1 MSPEAADRSAAVR
14 VTAPTPPAGTPAP
27 LPQSPRGGVL
37 GPFRV
42 RSFRFQWPADLLTSW
57 AFEMETLILGWYV
70 LVETGS
76 VLWLTAF
83 GALQFLG
90 TLLAPLIGVAADR
103 TGHRSVLCAMR
114 ASYAAL
120 AALIAAM
127 ALTGTL
133 GPIQVLALAA
143 IAGLVRP
150 SDIGMRNALI
160 AATMPPTL
168 LMGAVGIGRM
178 TADSAR
184 VLGALTGAGLAA
196 WLGLA
201 QSYLA
206 ITGLYVL
213 SFLLSLGTGPAL
225 RNPGAA
231 LSTPW
236 RDLRDGFVHVAHR
249 PALLAAV
256 SLAFLVNLCA
266 FPLSGGLLPYVAR
279 DVYGIDRT
287 GLGFLS
293 ASFAAGALLGSL
305 LVGILGPR
313 VHAGRA
319 MILAALA
326 WYALLLAFART
337 EDVALGMAL
346 LALAG
351 FVQSLSLS
359 PLVVLMLRAADDAYR
374 GRVMGARMLAI
385 YGLPLGLF
393 AAGPLIEHL
402 GFAGTATLYAGFG
415 LLCTALIGLVWRRAL
430 WPRAA
435 PGGGR
440 GRA

>member
-1 MSPEAADRSAAVR
+1 MSPEAPGPSAGG
-14 VTAPTPPAGTPAP
+14 TALVPR
-27 LPQSPRGGVL
+27 RGGGFL

-90 TLLAPLIGVAADR
+90 TLFAPMIGVMADR
-103 TGHRSVLCAMR
+103 IGHRPVLCAMR

-120 AALIAAM
+120 AAIIAAL
-127 ALTGTL
+127 ALTGGLT
-133 GPIQVLALAA
+133 PVVVLVVA
-143 IAGLVRP
+143 IVAGLVRP

-160 AATMPPTL
+160 AATMPPPL
-168 LMGAVGIGRM
+168 LMAAVGIGRT

-201 QSYLA
+201 HAYLA
-206 ITGLYVL
+206 ITLLYL
-213 SFLLSLGTGPAL
+213 ASFALSLGTGPTP
-225 RNPGAA
+225 RHPGAA
-231 LSTPW
+231 LSTPL
-236 RDLRDGFVHVAHR
+236 RDLVDGFAHVGR
-249 PALLAAV
+249 TPALLAAV
-256 SLAFLVNLCA
+256 SLAFLVNLSA
-266 FPLSGGLLPYVAR
+266 FPLSGGLLPFVAR

-287 GLGFLS
+287 GLGLLS
-293 ASFAAGALLGSL
+293 ASFAAGALVGSL
-305 LVGILGPR
+305 LVGLVGTR
-313 VHAGRA
+313 VQAGRA
-319 MILAALA
+319 MILAALV
-326 WYALLLAFART
+326 WYALLLVFART
-337 EDVALGMAL
+337 EDALLGMVL

-359 PLVVLMLRAADDAYR
+359 PLVVLMLRAAGDAYR

-385 YGLPLGLF
+385 YGLPIGLF
-393 AAGPLIEHL
+393 AAGPLIERL
-402 GFAGTATLYAGFG
+402 GFADTATLYAGVG
-415 LLCTALIGLVWRRAL
+415 LACTALIGLVWRRAL
-430 WPRAA
+430 WPRQA
-435 PGGGR
+435 PANTGR
-440 GRA
+440 RD

>member
-1 MSPEAADRSAAVR
+1 MK
-14 VTAPTPPAGTPAP
+14 PARR
-27 LPQSPRGGVL
+27 RGGVL

-42 RSFRFQWPADLLTSW
+42 RSFRFQWPADLVTSW

-90 TLLAPLIGVAADR
+90 TVFAPMIGVAADR
-103 TGHRSVLCAMR
+103 SGHRSVLCAMR

-120 AALIAAM
+120 AAIIATMAM
-127 ALTGTL
+127 TGTL
-133 GPIQVLALAA
+133 GPAQVLVIAV

-160 AATMPPTL
+160 AATMPAPL
-168 LMGAVGIGRM
+168 LMAAVGIGRT

-184 VLGALTGAGLAA
+184 VVGALTGAGLAA

-206 ITGLYVL
+206 ITALYAA
-213 SFLLSLGTGPAL
+213 SFLLSLGTGPTP
-225 RNPGAA
+225 RHPGAA
-231 LSTPW
+231 LSTPL
-236 RDLRDGFVHVAHR
+236 RDLRDGFVHVAQT

-256 SLAFLVNLCA
+256 SLAFLVNLSA
-266 FPLSGGLLPYVAR
+266 FPLSGGLLPFVAR

-305 LVGILGPR
+305 LVGIVGTR
-313 VHAGRA
+313 VQAGRA
-319 MILAALA
+319 MILGALV
-326 WYALLLAFART
+326 WYALLLVFART
-337 EDVALGMAL
+337 ESLALGMTL

-351 FVQSLSLS
+351 FMQSLSLS
-359 PLVVLMLRAADDAYR
+359 PLVVLMLQAAGDAYR

-385 YGLPLGLF
+385 YGLPIGLF
-393 AAGPLIEHL
+393 AAGPLIERL
-402 GFAGTATLYAGFG
+402 GFHDTATLYAGFG
-415 LLCTALIGLVWRRAL
+415 LIATALIGLVWRRAL
-430 WPRAA
+430 WPREA
-435 PGGGR
+435 PANTGR
-440 GRA
+440 RA

>member
-1 MSPEAADRSAAVR
+1 MSPEAPGPSAHG
-14 VTAPTPPAGTPAP
+14 TALAPRRAGG
-27 LPQSPRGGVL
+27 LP

-90 TLLAPLIGVAADR
+90 TLFAPMIGVMADR
-103 TGHRSVLCAMR
+103 IGHRPVICAMR

-120 AALIAAM
+120 AAIIAAL
-127 ALTGTL
+127 ALTGGL
-133 GPIQVLALAA
+133 SPEVVLVVAV

-160 AATMPPTL
+160 AATMPAPL
-168 LMGAVGIGRM
+168 LMAAVGIGRT

-184 VLGALTGAGLAA
+184 VIGALTGAGLAA

-201 QSYLA
+201 HAYLA
-206 ITGLYVL
+206 ITLLYL
-213 SFLLSLGTGPAL
+213 ASFALSLGTGPTP

-231 LSTPW
+231 LSTPL
-236 RDLRDGFVHVAHR
+236 RDLADGFAHVGR
-249 PALLAAV
+249 TPALLAAV
-256 SLAFLVNLCA
+256 SLAFLVNLSA
-266 FPLSGGLLPYVAR
+266 FPLSGGLLPFVAR
-279 DVYGIDRT
+279 DVYGIDRA
-287 GLGFLS
+287 GLGLLS
-293 ASFAAGALLGSL
+293 ASFAAGALAGSL
-305 LVGILGPR
+305 LVGLVGTR
-313 VHAGRA
+313 VQAGRA
-319 MILAALA
+319 MILAALI
-326 WYALLLAFART
+326 WYALLLVFART
-337 EDVALGMAL
+337 EDALLGMVL

-359 PLVVLMLRAADDAYR
+359 PLVVLMLRAAGDAYR

-385 YGLPLGLF
+385 YGLPIGLF
-393 AAGPLIEHL
+393 AAGPLIERL
-402 GFAGTATLYAGFG
+402 GFADTATLYAGFG
-415 LLCTALIGLVWRRAL
+415 LACTALIGLVWRRAL
-430 WPRAA
+430 WPRQA
-435 PGGGR
+435 PANTGR
-440 GRA
+440 RD

>member
-1 MSPEAADRSAAVR
+1 VSPEATDRSVPSHR
-14 VTAPTPPAGTPAP
+14 P
-27 LPQSPRGGVL
+27 GVL

-70 LVETGS
+70 LTETGS

-103 TGHRSVLCAMR
+103 IGHRTVICCMR
-114 ASYAAL
+114 ASYAGL
-120 AALIAAM
+120 AAIIAGL
-127 ALTGTL
+127 ALTGLL
-133 GPIQVLALAA
+133 GPVQVLVIAV

-160 AATMPPTL
+160 AATMPAPL

-184 VLGALTGAGLAA
+184 VVGALTGAGLAA

-201 QSYLA
+201 HSYVA
-206 ITGLYVL
+206 ITVLYL
-213 SFLLSLGTGPAL
+213 CCFLLSLGTGPTP
-225 RNPGAA
+225 RNPDAA
-231 LSTPW
+231 LSTPL
-236 RDLRDGFVHVAHR
+236 RDLADGFSHVWAT

-256 SLAFLVNLCA
+256 SIAFLVNMTA

-287 GLGFLS
+287 GLGVLS

-305 LVGILGPR
+305 LVGVVGAR
-313 VHAGRA
+313 VQAGRA
-319 MILAALA
+319 MILGALV
-326 WYALLLAFART
+326 WYALLLVFARV
-337 EDVALGMAL
+337 EHLALGMAL
-346 LALAG
+346 LAVAG
-351 FVQSLSLS
+351 FMQSLSLS
-359 PLVVLMLRAADDAYR
+359 PLVVLMLQAAGDAYR

-385 YGLPLGLF
+385 YGLPIGLF
-393 AAGPLIEHL
+393 AAGPLVSRL
-402 GFAGTATLYAGFG
+402 GFADTATLYAGFG
-415 LLCTALIGLVWRRAL
+415 LLATGWIGLTWRRAL
-430 WPRAA
+430 WPREA
-435 PGGGR
+435 PANTGR
-440 GRA
+440 RA

>member
-1 MSPEAADRSAAVR
+1 MSPEAPGPSAGG
-14 VTAPTPPAGTPAP
+14 TALVPR
-27 LPQSPRGGVL
+27 RGGGFL

-90 TLLAPLIGVAADR
+90 TLFAPMIGVMADR
-103 TGHRSVLCAMR
+103 IGHRPVLCAMR

-120 AALIAAM
+120 AAIIAAL
-127 ALTGTL
+127 ALTGGLT
-133 GPIQVLALAA
+133 PVVVLVVA
-143 IAGLVRP
+143 IVAGLVRP

-160 AATMPPTL
+160 AATMPPPL
-168 LMGAVGIGRM
+168 LMAAVGIGRT

-201 QSYLA
+201 HAYLA
-206 ITGLYVL
+206 ITLLYL
-213 SFLLSLGTGPAL
+213 ASFALSLGTGPTP
-225 RNPGAA
+225 RHPGAA
-231 LSTPW
+231 LSTPL
-236 RDLRDGFVHVAHR
+236 RDLVDGFAHVGR
-249 PALLAAV
+249 TPALLAAV
-256 SLAFLVNLCA
+256 SLAFLVNLSA
-266 FPLSGGLLPYVAR
+266 FPLSGGLLPFVAR

-287 GLGFLS
+287 GLGLLS
-293 ASFAAGALLGSL
+293 ASFAAGALVGSL
-305 LVGILGPR
+305 LVGLVGTR
-313 VHAGRA
+313 VQAGRA
-319 MILAALA
+319 MILAALV
-326 WYALLLAFART
+326 WYALLLVFART
-337 EDVALGMAL
+337 EDALLGMVL

-359 PLVVLMLRAADDAYR
+359 PLVVLMLRAAGDAYR

-385 YGLPLGLF
+385 YGLPIGLF
-393 AAGPLIEHL
+393 AAGPLIERL
-402 GFAGTATLYAGFG
+402 GFADTATLYAGFG
-415 LLCTALIGLVWRRAL
+415 LACTALIGLVWRRAL
-430 WPRAA
+430 WPRQA
-435 PGGGR
+435 PANTGR
-440 GRA
+440 RD

>member
-1 MSPEAADRSAAVR
+1 MSPEAPGPSAGG
-14 VTAPTPPAGTPAP
+14 TALAP
-27 LPQSPRGGVL
+27 RRGGGFL

-90 TLLAPLIGVAADR
+90 TLFAPMIGVMADR
-103 TGHRSVLCAMR
+103 IGHRPVLCAMR

-120 AALIAAM
+120 AAIIAAL
-127 ALTGTL
+127 ALTGGLT
-133 GPIQVLALAA
+133 PVVVLVVAI

-160 AATMPPTL
+160 AATMPPPL
-168 LMGAVGIGRM
+168 LMAAVGIGRT

-201 QSYLA
+201 HAYLA
-206 ITGLYVL
+206 ITLLYL
-213 SFLLSLGTGPAL
+213 ASFALSLGTGPTP
-225 RNPGAA
+225 RHPGAA
-231 LSTPW
+231 LSTPL
-236 RDLRDGFVHVAHR
+236 RDLVDGFAHVGR
-249 PALLAAV
+249 TPALLAAV
-256 SLAFLVNLCA
+256 SLAFLVNLSA
-266 FPLSGGLLPYVAR
+266 FPLSGGLLPFVAR

-287 GLGFLS
+287 GLGLLS
-293 ASFAAGALLGSL
+293 ASFAAGALVGSL
-305 LVGILGPR
+305 LVGLVGTR
-313 VHAGRA
+313 VQAGRA
-319 MILAALA
+319 MILAALI
-326 WYALLLAFART
+326 WYALLLVFART
-337 EDVALGMAL
+337 EDALLGMVL

-359 PLVVLMLRAADDAYR
+359 PLVVLMLRAAGDAYR

-385 YGLPLGLF
+385 YGLPIGLF
-393 AAGPLIEHL
+393 AAGPLIERL
-402 GFAGTATLYAGFG
+402 GFADTATLYAGVG
-415 LLCTALIGLVWRRAL
+415 LACTALIGLVWRRAL
-430 WPRAA
+430 WPRQA
-435 PGGGR
+435 PANTGR
-440 GRA
+440 RD